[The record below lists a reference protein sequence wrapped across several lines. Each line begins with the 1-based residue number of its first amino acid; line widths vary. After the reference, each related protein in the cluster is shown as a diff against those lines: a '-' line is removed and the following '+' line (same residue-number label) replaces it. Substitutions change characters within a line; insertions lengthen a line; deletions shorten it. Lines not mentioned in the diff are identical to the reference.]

1 MKNLFWLLVGLL
13 QLIRTVLL
21 LVVYTLDDFFRSIIL
36 LVWLKWK
43 FRKHKNVPV
52 YSQSKVDR
60 TIEEVRLIL
69 EENKNER
76 L

>member
-21 LVVYTLDDFFRSIIL
+21 MVVYTLDDFFRSIIL

-52 YSQSKVDR
+52 YSQEQASI